1 MSSVLIPRLRAGEAI
16 QLLAD
21 HARRLGE
28 GATPEYL
35 VDTTHITTS
44 DPSAGPLASAAQ
56 IDAWRDAVVARV
68 SGFDLTTKTG
78 RDGYGM
84 TLGKALAEVIDPI
97 PSDAA
102 HDGVWS
108 YLSLRVFP
116 DLVYARWPG
125 ETIVGELRLP
135 ADRWIGIQAGNR
147 DRNYLKLAW
156 RRWVVLGDVMES
168 ADPLMGEA
176 EFGHLMED
184 RTSVARDRRLV
195 REAAAVVVKYGADQ
209 PGGRSEFARKFMN
222 LLSARTGSML
232 LDILT
237 DDEIH
242 DFVEEEASS
251 IVRRRAR
258 RGV

>member
-16 QLLAD
+16 QLLAE

-35 VDTTHITTS
+35 VDTTHVTTS
-44 DPSAGPLASAAQ
+44 DPSAGPLASPAQ
-56 IDAWRDAVVARV
+56 IDAWREAVVARV
-68 SGFDLTTKTG
+68 TGFDLSTKEG
-78 RDGYGM
+78 RDGFGM
-84 TLGKALAEVIDPI
+84 TLGRALAEVIDPI
-97 PSDAA
+97 PADAA
-102 HDGVWS
+102 HDGTWS
-108 YLSLRVFP
+108 FLSLRVFP

-135 ADRWIGIQAGNR
+135 VDRWIGSQGGGR

-156 RRWVVLGDVMES
+156 RRWVVLGDVMTK
-168 ADPLMGEA
+168 ADPLFGEA
-176 EFGHLMED
+176 EFATLLED
-184 RTSVARDRRLV
+184 RAGVARDRRLV
-195 REAAAVVVKYGADQ
+195 REAAGVVAKYGSDQ

-222 LLSARTGSML
+222 LISARTGSML